1 MQVLLN
7 KVALSSFD
15 FGSPNALLFYQCA
28 LCVLL
33 VHACKLAGLVKVEP
47 FNWQIIKV
55 GAAPVAA
62 GARRRCALAW
72 HLCAHYGSA
81 SRLHAMLTA
90 PPNRPSTRPAGVA
103 LCCRSGCL

>member
-1 MQVLLN
+1 MLLLASQLRIRLPLPFPSAQVLLN

-33 VHACKLAGLVKVEP
+33 VHICRLAGLVKVEP

-55 GAAPVAA
+55 GRQTLPHSGVHAAC
-62 GARRRCALAW
+62 AR
-72 HLCAHYGSA
+72 HLLCRLTGSPC
-81 SRLHAMLTA
+81 S
-90 PPNRPSTRPAGVA
+90 
-103 LCCRSGCL
+103 